1 MGDTVTVK
9 SPPFCI
15 LQILKDLVC
24 INIHIYDL
32 FHIFEV
38 TTRSSSLVDMED
50 RELRDAARRC
60 IEEEMRVK
68 LLSELVRRD
77 VGLKE
82 VEEFVKKERGKLR
95 EKL

>member
-1 MGDTVTVK
+1 
-9 SPPFCI
+9 
-15 LQILKDLVC
+15 
-24 INIHIYDL
+24 
-32 FHIFEV
+32 
-38 TTRSSSLVDMED
+38 MED
-50 RELRDAARRC
+50 RELRDVARRC

-95 EKL
+95 VGGKIGANLRKHRERVRRIMKEKLREIS